1 MPVPFFEVS
10 PFSTFLPLVF
20 GPLKSHSTWI
30 RCHNSQLEHVVF
42 FFSPGICWRFLEFCH
57 EDVPGARNHQVALG
71 IQLVKKRAPKRCLGY
86 IPGDEILPRTKNGG
100 FFKQP
105 KLAPLLVQL
114 RELNLESNCW
124 WFRNLVFT
132 TRDPKNPVNNGISII
147 STGFLARRISE
158 PSTLGV
164 DPPQKKT
171 AKMMSKTMSSGVDV
185 WGLGRVWFCV
195 LADLFCHLAVIF

>member
-1 MPVPFFEVS
+1 MKKKAKSVLTTLGAFLSQIWTGEQPNNLYRLHEACAFFLKFPLFQPFCRL
-10 PFSTFLPLVF
+10 FLDLWNP
-20 GPLKSHSTWI
+20 I
-30 RCHNSQLEHVVF
+30 QLESAANCEFAAGTCCV

-132 TRDPKNPVNNGISII
+132 TRDP
-147 STGFLARRISE
+147 
-158 PSTLGV
+158 
-164 DPPQKKT
+164 
-171 AKMMSKTMSSGVDV
+171 
-185 WGLGRVWFCV
+185 
-195 LADLFCHLAVIF
+195 